1 MMILRSILYLMYDNS
16 SRRSA
21 DDGDPLILA
30 LECDHDILYVFPE
43 NTGLVLAVTLSNLGI
58 EKLSLSLFDH
68 LLNLVRNRL
77 D

>member
-1 MMILRSILYLMYDNS
+1 MYDNS

-30 LECDHDILYVFPE
+30 LECDHDILYVFPQ
-43 NTGLVLAVTLSNLGI
+43 NAWFVLALTLGNLGI
-58 EKLSLSLFDH
+58 EKLGLSLLEH
-68 LLNLVRNRL
+68 VLNLVRNRL